1 MQELT
6 SAQTVDAMLS
16 ARRRAWMAEAEAFE
30 LAAHFADLH
39 AADPADQPSGSTAV
53 LFGERAVSLGHDG
66 TPEVAEFASL
76 EIAAALNI
84 AREAADCLI
93 GDALSLRHRLPLLW
107 QKMRDGFLRV
117 GVARAI
123 VAKTASL
130 PLKQALVVD
139 RELAPLVEGVSAY
152 RLIKTAEG
160 LVLALTPPEQAQD
173 DYEKAQ
179 SSRGVWIGQSGH
191 GVTDVSAVVNAADG
205 IFLDAQLDRVAGIL
219 AQGGSTDSRDVRR
232 STALGILATPARVL
246 QLLQASLLDAADD
259 PELPFDD
266 EGPEDAGCPAKGS
279 RGHTCGTITV
289 DPELLLPKATV
300 VVHVEENT
308 VAELD
313 GIARV
318 ERCGPVLAQWMAEL
332 LQSTRVTVKP
342 VIDASTITPS
352 DSYEISARMRQVVTA
367 RNPYEVFPGSKKP
380 ARVCDLDHTDPWRA
394 PSTSSGNEKPHSGNG
409 KPNSGNGEGLTR
421 PDNLGP
427 LSRTVH
433 RAKTHGGWLLRQLA
447 PGMFFW
453 RSPDGFAYLVT
464 PSRSWVIHNPV
475 TPSIA

>member
-1 MQELT
+1 MQDLT

-16 ARRRAWMAEAEAFE
+16 ARRRAWMAEAEEFE

-39 AADPADQPSGSTAV
+39 PGEAVEQQQQPAGSAVV
-53 LFGERAVSLGHDG
+53 LFGEKSVRPGHDG

-84 AREAADCLI
+84 TREAADCLI
-93 GDALSLRHRLPLLW
+93 GDALSLRHRLPKVW

-130 PLKQALVVD
+130 PLQQALQLD
-139 RELAPLVEGVSAY
+139 RELASLVEGVSAY
-152 RLIKTAEG
+152 RLIATAEG
-160 LVLALTPPEQAQD
+160 LVLELTPAEQAQD
-173 DYEKAQ
+173 DYERAQ
-179 SSRGVWIGQSGH
+179 ASRGVWIGQSGF
-191 GVTDVSAVVNAADG
+191 GVSDVAGVVNAADG

-232 STALGILATPARVL
+232 STALGILATPARAL

-266 EGPEDAGCPAKGS
+266 AVSEDQGADSCPAAGL
-279 RGHTCGTITV
+279 RGHTCGAVTV

-308 VAELD
+308 VAEMD
-313 GIARV
+313 GVARV
-318 ERCGPVLAQWMAEL
+318 ERCGPVLAEWMADL
-332 LQSTRVTVKP
+332 LQNTRITVRP
-342 VIDASTITPS
+342 VVDATNITPS
-352 DSYEISARMRQVVTA
+352 DSYEVSARMRQVVTS

-380 ARVCDLDHTDPWRA
+380 AQTCDLDHTEPWHPPPPA
-394 PSTSSGNEKPHSGNG
+394 PAAEP
-409 KPNSGNGEGLTR
+409 PATR

-464 PSRSWVIHNPV
+464 PSRSWMIHNPV
-475 TPSIA
+475 TPRVP